1 MNLSIW
7 SRTVSLLALSLS
19 ITSAQAGIFDD
30 DEARKAIL
38 DLRQQFVTMTA
49 DQNALKASQQ
59 AANEDNTRIRA
70 GMLELQNQI
79 DRLKTDIALLRGE
92 NEQLK
97 RMVAELQLASS
108 DIQKRQTALVQTT
121 EQRLSKFEPVKVQ
134 LDGREFVVDPNEKR
148 DYDAAFDVFRSGDY
162 SKAQKAIAEFMQRY
176 PSTLY
181 SPSAMFWLGNA
192 QYSTRNYKEAIAS
205 FRAVIAQAPNHL
217 RAADALLSIANC
229 QVEMKDTKSAKAT
242 LNELLK
248 KYPGSEAAATGAE
261 RLVQLK

>member
-1 MNLSIW
+1 MNFSTWL
-7 SRTVSLLALSLS
+7 RPVSLFALTWSL
-19 ITSAQAGIFDD
+19 TTAQAGIFDD

-38 DLRQQFVTMTA
+38 DLRQQFVA
-49 DQNALKASQQ
+49 LVAEQNALKASQQ
-59 AANEDNTRIRA
+59 AVNEDNTRMRA

-79 DRLKTDIALLRGE
+79 DRLKTDLALLRGD

-97 RMVAELQLASS
+97 RMVTELQLASS

-162 SKAQKAIAEFMQRY
+162 GKAQKAIAEFLQRY

-181 SPSAMFWLGNA
+181 SPSALFWLGNA
-192 QYSTRNYKEAIAS
+192 QYSTRNYKEAIVS
-205 FRAVIAQAPNHL
+205 FRTVIAQAPNHL
-217 RAADALLSIANC
+217 RASDAVLSIANC
-229 QVEMKDTKSAKAT
+229 QIEMKDTKAARAT

-261 RLVQLK
+261 RLLQLK